1 MLVIVPE
8 SVKQMEWRAFK
19 SWDGESLPWLGGAPS
34 SSQNQYQRES
44 RVPKAE
50 HQNVGLGPGSMREI
64 FSESYV
70 RRLAI
75 EKA

>member
-19 SWDGESLPWLGGAPS
+19 SRDGENLPWLGGAPS
-34 SSQNQYQRES
+34 SRQSQYQRES

-50 HQNVGLGPGSMREI
+50 HQNVGLGPGSMMKKC
-64 FSESYV
+64 SVPCV

-75 EKA
+75 EEA